1 MGEKSETFQ
10 NRTNRPCS
18 IPPFPLTPNPK
29 NCIYILFTLHHD
41 PFTRREKTRA
51 MRARIP
57 SPQGGEEEE
66 TGEKQ
71 EKDDRHSCTKGGRRR
86 NRPPIRI
93 SLSSTAVVAV
103 VEEDRSTRR
112 RTTSRTIVGRESGKG
127 AHRANCNSVETIGP
141 SGSQGEECD
150 CWRGEEGLEEVPGH
164 LFIVY
169 APGLLL
175 AMITSLGQ
183 TSTARDIF
191 LSHSLYP
198 FISTFFPTFFFFSLS
213 LYSSLFCRAKSIS
226 RSRFIRSV
234 PYSPDFSA
242 LEEGGGDR
250 FVVTRC
256 PENSIFETADTPSS
270 SDFLLFLL
278 IIF

>member
-1 MGEKSETFQ
+1 MFHS
-10 NRTNRPCS
+10 S
-18 IPPFPLTPNPK
+18 IPSITPNPK

-71 EKDDRHSCTKGGRRR
+71 EKELAQLHKGGEEEESAPDKNLIVVHGRCCCCRGGSFHTTTHHVANDSWKGEWKGRASSKLQLCRNYRAERIAGRRMR
-86 NRPPIRI
+86 LLGGRGGVRRGSWPPFHRIRPWPPPLRDDNISWTNLDSARHL
-93 SLSSTAVVAV
+93 SLSLT
-103 VEEDRSTRR
+103 
-112 RTTSRTIVGRESGKG
+112 
-127 AHRANCNSVETIGP
+127 
-141 SGSQGEECD
+141 
-150 CWRGEEGLEEVPGH
+150 
-164 LFIVY
+164 
-169 APGLLL
+169 
-175 AMITSLGQ
+175 
-183 TSTARDIF
+183 
-191 LSHSLYP
+191 LSIYLN
-198 FISTFFPTFFFFSLS
+198 FFPNLFLFLSLS

-256 PENSIFETADTPSS
+256 PENSIFERADTPSS